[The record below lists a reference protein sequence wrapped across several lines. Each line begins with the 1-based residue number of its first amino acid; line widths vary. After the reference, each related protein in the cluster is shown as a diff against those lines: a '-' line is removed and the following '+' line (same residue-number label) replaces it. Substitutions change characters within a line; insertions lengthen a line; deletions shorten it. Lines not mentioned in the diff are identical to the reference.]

1 MIKNQTTRL
10 IEDVVNQISSLA
22 SISNFVLLF
31 PRLDFK
37 GLGYIP
43 QLFFIFVKH
52 DLIEENLSSISSD
65 RAVIDFINTKSEY
78 VNFNITPRPEIVII
92 NKGILSSIYDKTLIR
107 ALKETPFMNSVL
119 EFNSNFIKMQF
130 RQRFNLGI
138 YYSMY
143 SPSVGFHEVVS
154 INSLKLKDT
163 VYLEE
168 VEVSLQVKICK
179 MFNISTYKG

>member
-1 MIKNQTTRL
+1 MFYFFQGL
-10 IEDVVNQISSLA
+10 ILKDLGTF
-22 SISNFVLLF
+22 SNC
-31 PRLDFK
+31 
-37 GLGYIP
+37 
-43 QLFFIFVKH
+43 FFIFIKH

-78 VNFNITPRPEIVII
+78 VNFNIAPRPEIVII

-130 RQRFNLGI
+130 RQRFNSGI

-143 SPSVGFHEVVS
+143 SPSVGFHGVVS
-154 INSLKLKDT
+154 INLLKLKDT

>member
-1 MIKNQTTRL
+1 
-10 IEDVVNQISSLA
+10 
-22 SISNFVLLF
+22 
-31 PRLDFK
+31 
-37 GLGYIP
+37 
-43 QLFFIFVKH
+43 
-52 DLIEENLSSISSD
+52 
-65 RAVIDFINTKSEY
+65 
-78 VNFNITPRPEIVII
+78 
-92 NKGILSSIYDKTLIR
+92 
-107 ALKETPFMNSVL
+107 MNSVL

-154 INSLKLKDT
+154 INLLKLKDT